1 MSQPVVNY
9 DHKTIQVRRGTTTEW
24 RRYGTICI
32 PAEGEICVEFFQNS
46 DGTRNNNV
54 GMKVGNGT
62 GSYKD
67 LPYLITNQ
75 NEDDRISDEQINNWD
90 LTVEKLANL
99 TAAEVAQNNSDL
111 GDNVQ
116 EALNDLYSRLTAIDP
131 DGGAGI
137 EIDDLN
143 DSFAE
148 NLVLQDR
155 TDAQKVVS
163 DFSFEKAGDNP
174 LTMKDT
180 GMYAGSEYV
189 RNKDNVWEV
198 DPSLS
203 VTNDISAGGNLSVE
217 GTTELKG
224 DVTLEGGDLIFNGG
238 GIEGDVSVNGN
249 ITIEGGGSII
259 APDGKPIGG
268 GAAGTHIGELPP
280 DAPEQG
286 QFWLDISGEA
296 VMWIYDDGKWLQHP
310 SAGGGGAV
318 MASDVALDNPTRVAT
333 GLTNQSEANTYFA
346 DALSKVV
353 NDDGTVIGPDLS
365 SYYTSTEVDNKLA
378 DYYTKSEADSAF
390 ADATHTHP
398 EYALASKFVICTQAE
413 YDGLSPDAGTV
424 YFIK

>member
-1 MSQPVVNY
+1 MNKPVTNY
-9 DHKTIQVRRGTTTEW
+9 DHKTIQMRRGSTSEW
-24 RRYGTICI
+24 RRYGTACI
-32 PAEGEICVEFFQNS
+32 PAEGEMCVEFFQGA
-46 DGTRNNNV
+46 DGKRSGQLGV
-54 GMKVGNGT
+54 KVGNGT
-62 GSYKD
+62 STYSE
-67 LPYLITNQ
+67 LQYLITNISV
-75 NEDDRISDEQINNWD
+75 DDRISDEQIANWD
-90 LTVEKLANL
+90 MTAENLANL
-99 TAAEVAQNNSDL
+99 VAAEVAQSNGDL
-111 GDNVQ
+111 GNNVQ
-116 EALNDLYSRLTAIDP
+116 EALDDLLSRILLLDP
-131 DGGAGI
+131 DGGVDI
-137 EIDDLN
+137 DIDDL
-143 DSFAE
+143 DGSFVE
-148 NLVLQDR
+148 NMVLQDR

-163 DFSFEKAGDNP
+163 DFSFEKDGDNP

-180 GMYAGSEYV
+180 GMYAGAEYV

-203 VTNDISAGGNLSVE
+203 VTNDINAGGNLSVE
-217 GTTELKG
+217 GTAELKG

-280 DAPEQG
+280 DSPEQG

-310 SAGGGGAV
+310 SAGGSA
-318 MASDVALDNPTRVAT
+318 A
-333 GLTNQSEANTYFA
+333 
-346 DALSKVV
+346 
-353 NDDGTVIGPDLS
+353 DLS
-365 SYYTSTEVDNKLA
+365 DYYTSTEVDDKLADYDTSLEVDNKLS
-378 DYYTKSEADSAF
+378 DYYTKSESDSAF

-413 YDGLSPDAGTV
+413 YDGLAPDSDTV